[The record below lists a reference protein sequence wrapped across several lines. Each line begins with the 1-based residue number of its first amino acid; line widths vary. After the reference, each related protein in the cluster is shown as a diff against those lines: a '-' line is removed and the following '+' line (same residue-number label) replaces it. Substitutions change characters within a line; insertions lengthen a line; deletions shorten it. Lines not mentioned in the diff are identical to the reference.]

1 MSQTLFKTEALPSLL
16 AGVTRQ
22 PLPPQLGLTSGPKAA
37 LHALSLTGQ
46 ALRFERPGIPAQFAV
61 EPVIEDDR
69 ALLPHSLRR
78 PFLRLLAGKSM
89 TEHPTMALARVMHEL
104 RLRPHPFDLPRIDAF
119 VRRHADQLGAT
130 AQHWAR
136 AKDDSAETI
145 GYYDR
150 DLLDETNWTQ
160 TTLSRR
166 AGFLE
171 NLRRTDANHAR
182 TLLEAVWPQEKADTR
197 ARLLQAMQIGL
208 SSADQPFLEGL
219 QKDRSPRV
227 RQMAQRLLA
236 RLGVTTENPA
246 LKAALERIT
255 RTNTGL
261 LRKRP
266 VLKLELPATVK
277 EQLAPIWIRE
287 NFAEVTLEE
296 LTQALSLNEAE
307 IVEAAAKDT
316 NLLVA
321 LALIATVDNR
331 LDLLASIVGH
341 LPNTWELIS
350 FSGLQDLGAM
360 TRAERLRWAEIL
372 IRPYGRKLPWGYSEW
387 SWLHTMLEGPAPELL
402 IQTALETDW
411 ADHPKSTG
419 AHTPF
424 WMEVVASLCPASQ
437 RQALRAR
444 LEAFDAVHTSTA
456 LPLLHLLDALENS
469 KPHA

>member
-1 MSQTLFKTEALPSLL
+1 MSPTIFKTEALPSLL
-16 AGVTRQ
+16 AGVARQ
-22 PLPPQLGLTSGPKAA
+22 PLPPQLGTNPKAA

-46 ALRFERPGIPAQFAV
+46 ALRFERPGVPAQFAL
-61 EPVIEDDR
+61 EPVVEDDR
-69 ALLPHSLRR
+69 SLLSDSLRR
-78 PFLRLLAGKSM
+78 PFLRLLAGKNV
-89 TEHPTMALARVMHEL
+89 TEHPTLAIARVMDEL
-104 RLRPHPFDLPRIDAF
+104 RLRPHPFDLPRIDTF
-119 VRRHADQLGAT
+119 VRRHAEQLGAT

-136 AKDDSAETI
+136 SKDDTAETA

-160 TTLSRR
+160 TTLGRR

-171 NLRRTDANHAR
+171 ALRRTDANHAR
-182 TLLEAVWPQEKADTR
+182 TLLEAVWQQDKADAR

-208 SSADQPFLEGL
+208 SSSDQPFLEGL

-227 RQMAQRLLA
+227 RQTAKRLLA
-236 RLGVTTENPA
+236 KLGVTSTENLA
-246 LKAALERIT
+246 VNAALERIT
-255 RTNTGL
+255 RKETGL
-261 LRKRP
+261 LRKRH
-266 VLKLELPATVK
+266 VLKLELPTTAK
-277 EQLAPIWIRE
+277 EQVAPIWIRE
-287 NFAEVTLEE
+287 AFAEVTLEE

-307 IVEAAAKDT
+307 LVEASAKDT

-331 LDLLASIVGH
+331 LDLFASIIDH
-341 LPNTWELIS
+341 LPNAWELIS
-350 FSGLQDLGAM
+350 FSGLQDFGAM

-372 IRPYGRKLPWGYSEW
+372 IRPYGRKLPWGYTEW
-387 SWLHTMLEGPAPELL
+387 SWLHKMLEGPAPELL
-402 IQTALETDW
+402 IQNALGSDW
-411 ADHPKSTG
+411 ADHPKGTG
-419 AHTPF
+419 AHTQF

-444 LEAFDAVHTSTA
+444 LEAFDTVHTSTA